1 MKRRHNGSESGEPNA
16 EARRN
21 AGDASAEFFESFEI
35 SEVSESAGTAE
46 SSESSES
53 LKTSKSSKTAEQ
65 SKKPKKKSN
74 ALLDVLIAISAIFM
88 IGAICLIAYPTFSD
102 WWNRMHQSYAVASYV
117 EQTEDLSGEEKFF
130 AEGGPDYAAAAKAHE
145 TLVGRTG
152 AGADFTG
159 WLERRPLAPYR
170 RIAANI
176 RKHARHNRYRHH
188 GIRDHTAHQSE
199 TARLPWHQRRR
210 AANRGRAFGGNVTA
224 RRRRNHA
231 CGDFRAYRTA
241 QRNCSP
247 VSTNC
252 KKATR
257 SHSTCSTKPTRTR
270 LTKFP

>member
-1 MKRRHNGSESGEPNA
+1 MPVMPLQS
-16 EARRN
+16 
-21 AGDASAEFFESFEI
+21 FF
-35 SEVSESAGTAE
+35 E

-117 EQTEDLSGEEKFF
+117 EQTEDLSGEEKPH
-130 AEGGPDYAAAAKAHE
+130 A
-145 TLVGRTG
+145 RCG
-152 AGADFTG
+152 ARLQRGARG
-159 WLERRPLAPYR
+159 ERRPLAPYR
-170 RIAANI
+170 RTAANI

-257 SHSTCSTKPTRTR
+257 SHSTCSTKPTRIR

>member
-53 LKTSKSSKTAEQ
+53 LKTSKSSKTAER

-117 EQTEDLSGEEKFF
+117 EQTEDLSGEEKT
-130 AEGGPDYAAAAKAHE
+130 AHA
-145 TLVGRTG
+145 RRG
-152 AGADFTG
+152 ARLQRGARG
-159 WLERRPLAPYR
+159 ERRPLAPYR
-170 RIAANI
+170 RTAANI

-199 TARLPWHQRRR
+199 TARLPWRQRRR